1 MLRDWTARLTG
12 RCATHRGLARNV
24 DLTPAE
30 HRVLVQLATHRTL
43 ADIGEHLYVSR
54 NTVKTHTVSIYRKLD
69 VSGRTEAVERALELG
84 LVDAAPRPVLRAVAG
99 DR

>member
-1 MLRDWTARLTG
+1 M
-12 RCATHRGLARNV
+12 
-24 DLTPAE
+24 
-30 HRVLVQLATHRTL
+30 QLATHRTL

-84 LVDAAPRPVLRAVAG
+84 LVDAAPRPILRAVAG